1 MDIKKLNPWNWFH
14 HEEEQARNVPMR
26 QGDQQFYSPLAQL
39 HRDIDRMF
47 GNVFPGIGWGRLLDV
62 DDGMLRP
69 NVDVSSTDKEYNI
82 TVEVPGVDEKDVKL
96 ELAPDGTLTVRGE
109 KKQEKEQKDKNY
121 YRVERSYGSFQ
132 RTLSL
137 PEDANRDNIN
147 ATFKNGVLTITCPRK
162 AIAQTPAK
170 QIEIKKAAA

>member
-14 HEEEQARNVPMR
+14 HEEEQVRNVPAQR
-26 QGDQQFYSPLAQL
+26 SGPQTNSPLAQL

-47 GNVFPGIGWGRLLDV
+47 GNVFPGVGWGRLIDV
-62 DDGMLRP
+62 EDGLLRP
-69 NVDVSSTDKEYNI
+69 NVDVSSTDKEYSI
-82 TVEVPGVDEKDVKL
+82 TIEVPGVDEKDVKL
-96 ELAPDGTLTVRGE
+96 ELTNDGQLLISGQ

-137 PEDANRDNIN
+137 PEDASRDNID
-147 ATFKNGVLTITCPRK
+147 AAFKNGVLTITCPRK
-162 AIAQTPAK
+162 ALEQTPVK
-170 QIEIKKAAA
+170 RIDIKKVA